1 LPILWLCDVE
11 TTAFA
16 RIYKRL
22 TALYS
27 CHTDDSLMPKLYL
40 RFWSVAADN
49 VAVSPP
55 QCNFVA
61 AFASAGV
68 VVLRR
73 GVLLFAFTIAG
84 CASVLVVPNVD
95 VSRVPVPAGWSNG
108 TANASAAAP
117 AEWWQRFDD
126 PQLASLIKQALIANS
141 DLRTARA
148 ALLQSRALRDV
159 TAAGLSPDVSAS
171 ASAQRSIF
179 HAPASANLFQAGL
192 SAPWAPD
199 IFGGVRAAV
208 AAADANDSAAAA
220 SLGNVQISIAAETA
234 TVYLDLATFERR
246 LAVARDNLASQE
258 EILQIAEWRAQAGL
272 TTSLDVAQA
281 RTSTE
286 QTRALIPPL
295 QASMSQSRSSMA
307 VLTGVTPEAM
317 QASFVLPTRIPA
329 ATSDLAFAFPAET
342 LRQRP
347 DVRQAEYKIFA
358 AASQVTQADAAHYPT
373 FNLNG
378 TLGLSAFTLSGLGA
392 SGAVLAA
399 LLGSVSVPLFD
410 GGAASA
416 QVRAQEAALDQARIA
431 YEATV
436 LSALK
441 DVEDALAS
449 VRTSHERLSTLYAAA
464 EAAQLAS
471 LLARN
476 RYTSGLIDFQPVL
489 TTQLTLLQV
498 QDSVAAAEGTLGAA
512 YVRLYKA
519 LGGGWQQESPALTAR
534 DADRLASP
542 PTSASDAKS

>member
-1 LPILWLCDVE
+1 VADHATVSSARCGFF
-11 TTAFA
+11 TT
-16 RIYKRL
+16 
-22 TALYS
+22 
-27 CHTDDSLMPKLYL
+27 
-40 RFWSVAADN
+40 
-49 VAVSPP
+49 
-55 QCNFVA
+55 
-61 AFASAGV
+61 FASAGT
-68 VVLRR
+68 VVLRG
-73 GVLLFAFTIAG
+73 GVFILAFTLAG
-84 CASVLVVPNVD
+84 CASVLVTPNVD
-95 VSRVPVPAGWSNG
+95 VSRVLVPADWSNG
-108 TANASAAAP
+108 TANASAATLAQ
-117 AEWWQRFDD
+117 WWQRFDD
-126 PQLASLIKQALIANS
+126 PQLASLIKEALIANS
-141 DLRTARA
+141 DVRTARA

-159 TAAGLSPDVSAS
+159 TAAGLLPNVSAS
-171 ASAQRSIF
+171 ASAQRSSS

-220 SLGNVQISIAAETA
+220 SLGNVQVSIAAETA
-234 TVYLDLATFERR
+234 TVYLDLSTFERR
-246 LAVARDNLASQE
+246 LAIARDNLASQE
-258 EILQIAEWRAQAGL
+258 ETLQITEWRAQAGL

-281 RTSTE
+281 RTLTE
-286 QTRALIPPL
+286 QTRALLPPL
-295 QASMSQSRSSMA
+295 QTSVSQSRSSLA

-342 LRQRP
+342 LRQRL

-378 TLGLSAFTLSGLGA
+378 TLGLSAVTFSGLGG

-399 LLGSVSVPLFD
+399 LLGSVSIPLFD

-441 DVEDALAS
+441 DVEDAL
-449 VRTSHERLSTLYAAA
+449 VLVHTSRERLSTLYTAA
-464 EAAQLAS
+464 EAAQLAW

-476 RYTSGLIDFQPVL
+476 RYSSGLIDFQAVL

-512 YVRLYKA
+512 HVRLYKA
-519 LGGGWQQESPALTAR
+519 LGGGWQQESPALTAP
-534 DADRLASP
+534 DADRSASP
-542 PTSASDAKS
+542 PVASSNTKS